1 MKTYIA
7 SLDFDGV
14 LRYNDMEKEC
24 IDLFN
29 AIPDNVIKTIN
40 TGRGISI
47 LFEKIK
53 QFFPNRHQEF
63 IEAINYYICNNGSDL
78 YFKDGNS
85 YKVLNEWSNH
95 LADQWNRE
103 EILNRLTP
111 LAEKLEFEIYPENY
125 NFKLLYYFLRHD
137 FNEVDLAMAEFKA
150 AIADL
155 PLTVSYAESSQ
166 KAPEG
171 WRKFLCEIF
180 PQKAGKGSALVFLK
194 NYLKL
199 KGTPVD
205 SIACFGDDRN
215 DLQTVADMPLKY
227 DWWYGCLVGNSTEW
241 ILEKTMEAKKL
252 APERIIIAPKEYE
265 GPNGVLWLMN
275 TLGWLSEKPIQV

>member
-1 MKTYIA
+1 MKKYIA

-24 IDLFN
+24 INLFHSL
-29 AIPDNVIKTIN
+29 PENVITAIN

-53 QFFPNRHQEF
+53 QFFPNCHEEF
-63 IEAINYYICNNGSDL
+63 INSIKYFICNNGSDL
-78 YFKDGNS
+78 Y
-85 YKVLNEWSNH
+85 YKYNDEYCSLKEWSDY
-95 LADQWNRE
+95 LSDQWNRE
-103 EILNRLTP
+103 DILKRLNP
-111 LAEKLEFEIYPENY
+111 VAEKLEFDMYPEKY
-125 NFKLLYYFLRHD
+125 NFKLLYYFLRKD
-137 FNEVDLAMAEFKA
+137 FNEVDEAMAEFKA

-166 KAPEG
+166 KPPEG
-171 WRKFLCEIF
+171 YRKFLCEIF
-180 PQKAGKGSALVFLK
+180 PQKAGKGSALLFLK
-194 NYLKL
+194 NFLEK
-199 KGTPVD
+199 KGNNID

-241 ILEKTMEAKKL
+241 ILEKTLEAKKS
-252 APERIIIAPKEYE
+252 AKNRIIIAPKEQQ
-265 GPNGVLWLMN
+265 GPDGVLWLIKH
-275 TLGWLSEKPIQV
+275 LGWID